1 MPDLLL
7 ELFSE
12 EIPARMQAKAAD
24 DLRRMVTDKLVAEGL
39 VYEGAKA
46 FVTPRRLALT
56 VHGIPV
62 RQPDL
67 KQERKGPKMG
77 APDAAVQG
85 FLKAAGLKS
94 LDEAKIQRDPKGDFY
109 IALIEK
115 PGRPAID
122 VIAEII
128 PLIIRT
134 FPWPKQMRWGERSAK
149 NGALTWV
156 RPLHSI
162 IATFGIETEE
172 PEVVKFEVAGIE
184 AGQTTRGHR
193 FMAPAEF
200 SVRRFD
206 DYVSKLQD
214 AKVVLDPD
222 RRKDVIL
229 TEAKNLAFAQG
240 NELVEDQVLLDEVAG
255 LVEWPVVLMGSFDE
269 EFLSIPGEVI
279 RATIRNNQK
288 CFVVRDP
295 KTGKLANKFI
305 LTANIEASDGGKA
318 IIAGNERVIRA
329 RLSDAKFFYE
339 SDLKNWKDKS
349 PDDLLKKFDQIVFHE
364 KLGTQAERIARI
376 TRLAVELAPLVKADP
391 AKVEAAAKLAKADL
405 LTEVVGE
412 FPELQGLMGKYYA
425 LAQGADASVAQASE
439 DHYKPQGP
447 ADRVPTDPVSIAVAL
462 ADKIDTLVGFWAI
475 DEKPTGSKD
484 PYALRRAALGVI
496 RLLLDN
502 GIRLSLQ
509 EAIHRAYYIF
519 LFAAGSKRYVLYTS
533 DERPGVFGFH
543 ALERS
548 STHIG
553 HDNIREWNEA
563 TEFFIATVH
572 GIDMTPDSFGI
583 VGPGG
588 EERIQKLFDL
598 KGFGWLK
605 QDLLAFFADRLKVQL
620 RDQGARHD
628 LVDAVFALSSTSP
641 LRGEVAA
648 RSGAGGGDAAST
660 VHPTPSLRD
669 DPPPQGEGGTQDDL
683 LMVVRRVEAL
693 GKFLDS
699 DDGKNLLAGTKRAS
713 NILSIEEKK
722 DKRTFDGEPDAS
734 LYKLDEEKALAG
746 AIAQVKTEAG
756 AAVAKE
762 DFASAM
768 TAMAKL
774 RPAVDAFF
782 DKVKV
787 NDDDKAVREN
797 RLKLLNE
804 IREATRAVADF
815 SKIQD

>member
-24 DLRRMVTDKLVAEGL
+24 DLRKMVTDKLVAEGL

-56 VHGIPV
+56 VHGIPQ

-67 KQERKGPKMG
+67 KQERKGPKVG

-109 IALIEK
+109 IALMEK
-115 PGRPAID
+115 AGRPAID

-162 IATFGIETEE
+162 IATFGPETEE
-172 PEVVKFEVAGIE
+172 PEIVKFDVAGIE

-200 SVRRFD
+200 SVRRFE
-206 DYVSKLQD
+206 DYVSKLEA
-214 AKVVLDPD
+214 AKVVLDPE
-222 RRKDVIL
+222 RRKDIIL

-240 NELVEDQVLLDEVAG
+240 FELVEDQVLLDEVAG

-269 EFLSIPGEVI
+269 SFLSIPGEVI

-305 LTANIEASDGGKA
+305 LTANVEATDGGKA
-318 IIAGNERVIRA
+318 IVAGNERVIRA

-339 SDLKNWKDKS
+339 TDLKTKLEDRL
-349 PDDLLKKFDQIVFHE
+349 PKFAQIVFHD

-376 TRLAVELAPLVKADP
+376 ERLAAEIAPLVGAD
-391 AKVEAAAKLAKADL
+391 VEKTKRAAQLAKADL

-412 FPELQGLMGKYYA
+412 FPEVQGLMGRYYA
-425 LAQGADASVAQASE
+425 LAQGEDASVAAAIE

-447 ADRVPTDPVSIAVAL
+447 ADRVPTDPVAIAVAL
-462 ADKIDTLVGFWAI
+462 ADKLDILTGFWAI

-484 PYALRRAALGVI
+484 PFALRRAALGVI
-496 RLLLDN
+496 RLVGDN
-502 GIRLSLQ
+502 GIHLPLLT
-509 EAIHRAYYIF
+509 A
-519 LFAAGSKRYVLYTS
+519 FAKAAK
-533 DERPGVFGFH
+533 P
-543 ALERS
+543 
-548 STHIG
+548 
-553 HDNIREWNEA
+553 HD
-563 TEFFIATVH
+563 
-572 GIDMTPDSFGI
+572 G
-583 VGPGG
+583 
-588 EERIQKLFDL
+588 K
-598 KGFGWLK
+598 
-605 QDLLAFFADRLKVQL
+605 DLLSFFADRLKVQL

-628 LVDAVFALSSTSP
+628 LVDAVFAL
-641 LRGEVAA
+641 
-648 RSGAGGGDAAST
+648 
-660 VHPTPSLRD
+660 
-669 DPPPQGEGGTQDDL
+669 EGQDDL

-722 DKRTFDGEPDAS
+722 DKRTFTGAPDAS
-734 LYKLDEEKALAG
+734 LFKVDEEKALAA
-746 AIAQVKTEAG
+746 AIAQVRTEAG

-762 DFASAM
+762 DFAGAM
-768 TAMAKL
+768 SAMAKL

-787 NDDDKAVREN
+787 NDDDARVREN

>member
-24 DLRRMVTDKLVAEGL
+24 DLRKMVTDKLVAEGL

-56 VHGIPV
+56 VHGIPQ

-122 VIAEII
+122 VIAEMI

-134 FPWPKQMRWGERSAK
+134 FPWPKQMRWGERSAR

-162 IATFGIETEE
+162 VATFGPETEE
-172 PEVVKFEVAGIE
+172 PEIVKFDVAGIE
-184 AGQTTRGHR
+184 AGQTTYGHR
-193 FMAPAEF
+193 FMAPAAIN
-200 SVRRFD
+200 VRRFD
-206 DYVSKLQD
+206 DYVSKLEA
-214 AKVVLDPD
+214 AKVVLDPE
-222 RRKDVIL
+222 RRKNIIL
-229 TEAKNLAFAQG
+229 EDAKELAFAQG
-240 NELVEDQVLLDEVAG
+240 FELVEDQVLLDEVAG

-295 KTGKLANKFI
+295 KRGKLANKFI
-305 LTANIEASDGGKA
+305 LTANVEASDGGKA
-318 IIAGNERVIRA
+318 IVAGNERVIRA

-339 SDLKNWKDKS
+339 TDLKTKLEDRL
-349 PDDLLKKFDQIVFHE
+349 PKFAQIVFHE

-376 TRLAVELAPLVKADP
+376 EKLAAELAPLVGADV
-391 AKVEAAAKLAKADL
+391 AKTRRAAQLAKADL

-412 FPELQGLMGKYYA
+412 FPEVQGLMGKYYA
-425 LAQGADASVAQASE
+425 LAQGEDASVASAIE

-447 ADRVPTDPVSIAVAL
+447 ADRVPTDPVAIAVAL
-462 ADKIDTLVGFWAI
+462 ADKLDILTGFWSI

-496 RLLLDN
+496 RLVGDN
-502 GIRLSLQ
+502 GIRLPLL
-509 EAIHRAYYIF
+509 AA
-519 LFAAGSKRYVLYTS
+519 FAKAAK
-533 DERPGVFGFH
+533 P
-543 ALERS
+543 
-548 STHIG
+548 
-553 HDNIREWNEA
+553 HD
-563 TEFFIATVH
+563 
-572 GIDMTPDSFGI
+572 G
-583 VGPGG
+583 
-588 EERIQKLFDL
+588 K
-598 KGFGWLK
+598 
-605 QDLLAFFADRLKVQL
+605 DLLAFFADRLKVQL

-628 LVDAVFALSSTSP
+628 LVDAVFALGN
-641 LRGEVAA
+641 RDAE
-648 RSGAGGGDAAST
+648 GAPVLENA
-660 VHPTPSLRD
+660 
-669 DPPPQGEGGTQDDL
+669 QDDL

-713 NILSIEEKK
+713 NILAIEEKK
-722 DKRTFDGEPDAS
+722 DKRKFDGAPDAS

-746 AIAQVKTEAG
+746 AIAQVKTEAN
-756 AAVAKE
+756 AAVARE

-787 NDDDKAVREN
+787 NDDDKSVREN